1 MNKCNYIIFSKNT
14 PMENV
19 NGTIGIVCFKNGSK
33 VLHARVNPSD
43 DFLENGCINILLAF
57 Y

>member
-1 MNKCNYIIFSKNT
+1 
-14 PMENV
+14 MENV
-19 NGTIGIVCFKNGSK
+19 NGTIGVVCFKNDSK

-43 DFLENGCINILLAF
+43 DFLENECISILLAF

>member
-1 MNKCNYIIFSKNT
+1 
-14 PMENV
+14 MENV
-19 NGTIGIVCFKNGSK
+19 NGTIGVVCFKNGSK

-43 DFLENGCINILLAF
+43 DFLENECISILLAF